1 MILTVITLHQ
11 LCTFTHRKASID
23 ALQIS
28 YSIVCLP
35 IACHWRG
42 LVILKMDM
50 NPREQEE
57 KY

>member
-1 MILTVITLHQ
+1 MILTVLTLHQ
-11 LCTFTHRKASID
+11 LCTFSHRKASID

-28 YSIVCLP
+28 YIVCIPL
-35 IACHWRG
+35 ACHWRG